1 MTHVAAVFCLLL
13 QLQQTEDCS
22 ASYLLYNMPSPE
34 GAAVSSSPGL
44 ALNEW
49 GGGGRE
55 TGGGEGKEGLEGEEE
70 GEGTY

>member
-1 MTHVAAVFCLLL
+1 
-13 QLQQTEDCS
+13 
-22 ASYLLYNMPSPE
+22 MPSPE

-70 GEGTY
+70 GEGTYGWDGREGWSQVDGRDILFFSL

>member
-1 MTHVAAVFCLLL
+1 
-13 QLQQTEDCS
+13 
-22 ASYLLYNMPSPE
+22 MPSPE